1 MVNVGRGKGWSSTNH
16 KRKALARA
24 EEESGGDLL
33 LWSRISSM
41 LSPRVFF
48 FLRKQAFCEVIQF
61 LSVGR
66 DERGSLDATT
76 HVPVVYGSVNT
87 TMEEERRESK
97 RPANADREED
107 KQGEEEMERFYAL
120 LENIRAM
127 RDSLRR
133 SRHKRMKKE
142 AAKPVWKPRFE
153 MEDFKEEAGV
163 CSSAISVTSNP
174 PPKDGERRHG
184 KEEEEREEK
193 SSLDLSLSLSI

>member
-16 KRKALARA
+16 EIILIREALARA
-24 EEESGGDLL
+24 EEESGDLL

-41 LSPRVFF
+41 LSPRVLF

-61 LSVGR
+61 LSVER

-87 TMEEERRESK
+87 TMEEGRRESK
-97 RPANADREED
+97 RPASADREED
-107 KQGEEEMERFYAL
+107 KRGEEEMEKFYAL

-127 RDSLRR
+127 RDCLRR

-142 AAKPVWKPRFE
+142 AAKPVWKPRIGSDGECSFE
-153 MEDFKEEAGV
+153 
-163 CSSAISVTSNP
+163 SSAL
-174 PPKDGERRHG
+174 GQF
-184 KEEEEREEK
+184 
-193 SSLDLSLSLSI
+193 LLLL